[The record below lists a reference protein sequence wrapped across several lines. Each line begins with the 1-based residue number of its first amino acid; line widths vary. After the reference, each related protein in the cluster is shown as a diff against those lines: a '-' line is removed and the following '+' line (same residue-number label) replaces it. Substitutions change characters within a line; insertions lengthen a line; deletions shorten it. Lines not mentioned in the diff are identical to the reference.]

1 MTDDEIEDAALA
13 PGIEVAR
20 TRRGAQ
26 RARMREKFRQANGV
40 GLLDDELLELILHA
54 IPRRDM
60 RPLARILITRYGSLA
75 ATLAQPRERLAEV
88 PGLGDAGIDALHL
101 VRVAALRMA
110 REEAIGRPVLAAWDK
125 VLAYVRAELAHAE
138 AERFFILF
146 LDRKNALIAAEE
158 RGRGTVDHAP
168 VYPREVVKRAL
179 ELAASAV
186 ILVHNHPS
194 GDTTPSRADI
204 DMTRDVTKA
213 CAAVGIGVH
222 DHLIVGRA
230 GHASLRALGLM

>member
-1 MTDDEIEDAALA
+1 MDSEPFDGAAPAAPPADARADN
-13 PGIEVAR
+13 
-20 TRRGAQ
+20 RGQ
-26 RARMREKFRQANGV
+26 RARMRAKFRQADGV
-40 GLLDDELLELILHA
+40 GLLDDELLELVLHA
-54 IPRRDM
+54 IPRRDV
-60 RPLARILITRYGSLA
+60 RPLARALIARFGSLA
-75 ATLAQPRERLAEV
+75 ATLAQPRQRLAEL
-88 PGLGDAGIDALHL
+88 PGLGDGGIDALHL
-101 VRVAALRMA
+101 VRAAALRMA
-110 REEAIGRPVLAAWDK
+110 REEALGRPVLGAWDK
-125 VLAYVRAELAHAE
+125 VIAYVRAELAHAQS
-138 AERFFILF
+138 ERFFILF

-194 GDTTPSRADI
+194 GDTTPSRADV
-204 DMTRDVTKA
+204 DMTRDVVKA
-213 CAAVGIGVH
+213 CAAVGISVH